1 MYNGLKLVILGI
13 FVVICLSNSPFS
25 TSFGEED
32 KVKWIIEDQQ
42 ITPEQEN
49 DQTSKTKNQNIFQ
62 IGNSGEEK
70 RQQAI
75 ELELFI
81 LKIHDGDFVS
91 GSSYSQD
98 GELISPTSAD
108 GENINEILRAQKE
121 QMKENWLHK
130 IQYHNRFND
139 GYIEI
144 AEAMLDPIGD
154 PKFVISGQK
163 FDTNPNSNLEYYLR
177 ERGYDINDPSS
188 IPNHVF
194 NPVKYADARN
204 ALEQSGHYTGIDLSQ
219 VNDYY
224 KPLSDEQIQEFLIE
238 DIGKQTATMQHN
250 IFEKIASSFE
260 SEYNSELN
268 SDIQYSSKSTVN
280 RIDDSLFT
288 QSAAGGKLFQNTKH
302 ILQSPN
308 VGLAEIEPDYE
319 VISILGIIIATIF
332 LAIIGYTVL
341 KKRKSLHENEIL
353 LPEIITEVNVT
364 KMTLAMIEES
374 LELLGTSK
382 KKEAHEKLS
391 HAIRYYYS
399 NKIGVGNELN
409 SSELI
414 QLLKKQKLPHSKKI
428 KNWLEFCGM
437 VEFAKH
443 DVNQTKFYNIIS
455 SFRKELK

>member
-224 KPLSDEQIQEFLIE
+224 KPLSD
-238 DIGKQTATMQHN
+238 
-250 IFEKIASSFE
+250 
-260 SEYNSELN
+260 
-268 SDIQYSSKSTVN
+268 
-280 RIDDSLFT
+280 
-288 QSAAGGKLFQNTKH
+288 
-302 ILQSPN
+302 
-308 VGLAEIEPDYE
+308 
-319 VISILGIIIATIF
+319 
-332 LAIIGYTVL
+332 
-341 KKRKSLHENEIL
+341 
-353 LPEIITEVNVT
+353 
-364 KMTLAMIEES
+364 
-374 LELLGTSK
+374 
-382 KKEAHEKLS
+382 
-391 HAIRYYYS
+391 
-399 NKIGVGNELN
+399 
-409 SSELI
+409 
-414 QLLKKQKLPHSKKI
+414 
-428 KNWLEFCGM
+428 
-437 VEFAKH
+437 
-443 DVNQTKFYNIIS
+443 
-455 SFRKELK
+455 